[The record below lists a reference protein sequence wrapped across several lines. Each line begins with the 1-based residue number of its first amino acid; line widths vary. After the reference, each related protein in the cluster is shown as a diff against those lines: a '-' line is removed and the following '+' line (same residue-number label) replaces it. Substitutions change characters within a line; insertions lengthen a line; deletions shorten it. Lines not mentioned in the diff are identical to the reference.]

1 MRHNIRDSKGRFA
14 KAQKALMV
22 QIQTK
27 SEITEE
33 LEQPDEELIEDSLL
47 DSFLQVA
54 AVPILAFLAGLLAV
68 AILWIVKNL

>member
-47 DSFLQVA
+47 DSFL
-54 AVPILAFLAGLLAV
+54 
-68 AILWIVKNL
+68 

>member
-1 MRHNIRDSKGRFA
+1 
-14 KAQKALMV
+14 MV

-47 DSFLQVA
+47 DSFLQVV
-54 AVPILAFLAGLLAV
+54 AVPIFAFLAGMLAV
-68 AILWIVKNL
+68 AILYITNNL

>member
-1 MRHNIRDSKGRFA
+1 
-14 KAQKALMV
+14 MV

-47 DSFLQVA
+47 DSFLQVV
-54 AVPILAFLAGLLAV
+54 AVPILAFLAGMLAV
-68 AILWIVKNL
+68 AILYITNNL